1 MNDDVITKE
10 IKGIN
15 FKTIAWI
22 LGGIIMIEFTVIM
35 TYANIMNQ
43 LKDSVDRIAK
53 VENTQNKIIEK
64 QTDFDRRISLIEF
77 EQNMKK

>member
-53 VENTQNKIIEK
+53 VENTQGKIIEK

>member
-1 MNDDVITKE
+1 MEKDLTKEE
-10 IKGIN
+10 IKGLN

-43 LKDSVDRIAK
+43 LKDSVDRISK

-64 QTDFDRRISLIEF
+64 QIDFERRITLIEF
-77 EQNMKK
+77 EQNQKK